1 MFVERLRVQNF
12 RSFRELN
19 LQLSPFSVLVGAN
32 ASGKTNFVQLFRFL
46 RDVANEG
53 FESAIAL
60 QGGVELL
67 CNLRLGSNMPLEI
80 EMEIAVHEPSM
91 SSRPIPRRYRYKL
104 SLEFTRGRTG
114 YRIAEESI
122 AVLLDDPEVRRREVL
137 LTRHGNQ
144 LVLSPALL
152 GTRELLQQPLLLKLA
167 SDQSLLQIDWTPLS
181 PAPVF
186 MALIELSRF
195 LKTIVAYD
203 FDVRALKRPARLESR
218 PHLEESGENLA
229 SVLRRLLQNRDRRRK
244 FHLLLQQ
251 FLPEVQGVSVQVGPE
266 KTVSYSIREQHL
278 GRQRL
283 PSYRLSEG
291 TAELMA
297 LIVALYFSPNRLLI
311 IEEPDRHLHP
321 ALMERLVH
329 HLKETTWRRQIIV
342 TTHNPEMVR
351 HTPLDSLLLVQRDR
365 EGFSQITRPTE
376 NEQVRNFL
384 QHELGIHELFV
395 DNLLG
400 VEHDPLPVR

>member
-67 CNLRLGSNMPLEI
+67 RNLRLGATMPLEI
-80 EMEIAVHEPSM
+80 EIEGAFHQQSTPS
-91 SSRPIPRRYRYKL
+91 RIIPRRYHYKL
-104 SLEFTRGRTG
+104 SIEFTRGRTG

-122 AVLLDDPEVRRREVL
+122 NVLLDYSETGIREVSLTRRGNRALLPPVLFRGAHPQRRR
-137 LTRHGNQ
+137 
-144 LVLSPALL
+144 
-152 GTRELLQQPLLLKLA
+152 LA
-167 SDQSLLQIDWTPLS
+167 PGQSLLQIEWMPFLPTLFS
-181 PAPVF
+181 
-186 MALIELSRF
+186 MALTDLSRF

-229 SVLRRLLQNRDRRRK
+229 SVLRRLLQNRERRRR
-244 FHLLLQQ
+244 FHQLLQQ

-278 GRQRL
+278 GRQKL

-291 TAELMA
+291 TTELTA
-297 LIVALYFSPNRLLI
+297 LIVAIYFSPARLLL

-329 HLKETTWRRQIIV
+329 HLKETTWRRQVIV

-395 DNLLG
+395 DNLL
-400 VEHDPLPVR
+400 EAAHAPLPAR